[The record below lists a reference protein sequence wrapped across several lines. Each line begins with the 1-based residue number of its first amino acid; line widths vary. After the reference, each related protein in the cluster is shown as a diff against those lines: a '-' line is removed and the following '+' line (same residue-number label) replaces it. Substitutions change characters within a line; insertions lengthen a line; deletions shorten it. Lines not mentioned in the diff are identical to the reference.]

1 MASII
6 KLIRFLT
13 YPPNWNLPRSQLG
26 GYVDAEKLLP
36 FKYIY
41 LKFHQVLGVSIH
53 RLTSPFIILL
63 SVIFQQRKPPADR

>member
-1 MASII
+1 MASIV
-6 KLIRFLT
+6 KLIRLPT

-36 FKYIY
+36 FKFIY

-53 RLTSPFIILL
+53 RLTSLFIILV
-63 SVIFQQRKPPADR
+63 SVIFQWRKPLADR